1 MGYYIDIAISSLTSI
16 PVLAFAL
23 GIIASRL
30 KSDLTVSKGAFES
43 ISFVL
48 LLAIGLKGGFALEQ
62 NGLAGVG
69 IPLLATILL
78 GCVIPVIAFALLRF
92 VPKLSLE
99 DRGSLAA
106 HYGSTSLVTF
116 TAAIVFLETA
126 KIQYE
131 GFVTTLLVAMEIP
144 GILVGVLLARGGLA
158 ALRDRGLLREVFLGK
173 TVLLLLGGVALGYI
187 SGPQGYESV
196 KTLFVDAQAGLLTLF
211 LLTLGIKAGENLT
224 QFRSLGAKL
233 VSFALLMPMIA
244 GILGATAGALLDLSV
259 GGTTALAVLCASA
272 SYIAAPAAVSIAI
285 PKANNSIS
293 ITASLGITFPL
304 NLIIGLPVYYFLATQ
319 LTTLI

>member
-1 MGYYIDIAISSLTSI
+1 MSYLDIAISSLTSV

-30 KSDLTVSKGAFES
+30 KSDLAVSKGAFES

-62 NGLAGVG
+62 SGLAGVG
-69 IPLLATILL
+69 LPLLATILL
-78 GCVIPVIAFALLRF
+78 GCVIPLIAFGLLRF
-92 VPKLSLE
+92 VSRLSLE

-144 GILVGVLLARGGLA
+144 GILVGVLLARGGIS
-158 ALRDRGLLREVFLGK
+158 ALRDRELLREVFLGK
-173 TVLLLLGGVALGYI
+173 TVLLLIGGVVLGYI

-211 LLTLGIKAGENLT
+211 LLTLGIKAGENLS
-224 QFRSLGAKL
+224 QFRSLGAPL
-233 VSFALLMPMIA
+233 AAFALVMPLI
-244 GILGATAGALLDLSV
+244 GGSLGAAVGALLGLSA
-259 GGTTALAVLCASA
+259 GGATALAVLCASA

-293 ITASLGITFPL
+293 ITASLGITFPF
-304 NLIIGLPVYYFLATQ
+304 NLIVGLPLYFFLATVF
-319 LTTLI
+319 TELI